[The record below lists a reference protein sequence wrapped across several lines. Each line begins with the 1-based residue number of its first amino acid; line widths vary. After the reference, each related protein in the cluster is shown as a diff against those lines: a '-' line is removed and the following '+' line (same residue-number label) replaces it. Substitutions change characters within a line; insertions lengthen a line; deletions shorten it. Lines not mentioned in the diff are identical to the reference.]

1 MRGDDLRKRTKSFA
15 LRVIK
20 LVEVLPKGSTLG
32 VQHEAEE
39 LLAIIVASIKT
50 AKKTV
55 NS

>member
-1 MRGDDLRKRTKSFA
+1 MAQNVVYEL
-15 LRVIK
+15 
-20 LVEVLPKGSTLG
+20 
-32 VQHEAEE
+32 QHEAEE